1 MPQICRLCSRVNPA
15 EALYCYYDGAPLDA
29 ALSAP
34 LAIGRQPFAHPFIFP
49 SGRNSRNFDELV
61 VACDN
66 DWDAAKDMLQR
77 GFLSNF
83 LDGVGRPDLSYA
95 ARQAAKVRDTDRG
108 LEQLLQQLPCTARPA
123 ASLIVHPLEINLG
136 QLAGSAEPQFVL
148 HLRNHGGSMIYGSV
162 IAEAD
167 WLALGDAPGSPRKMF
182 QFHHDCEV
190 TAHIVRKNLRSSAK
204 PLDGRLVVE
213 TNAGIALVLVRA
225 EVPSWPFPRGVLAGA
240 LSPRDLA
247 KKAKAAPKDA
257 AILFETG
264 VVRRWY
270 ETNGWTYPIKPGQDA
285 PGLAGVQQFFEAL
298 GLAKPPRVVTDER
311 SVQLS
316 GEPGDALQHV
326 LHLHAI
332 EKKYVFVQARSTTS
346 WLKVGTTTMI
356 GQRAQIVLRVPSV
369 PNLPGN
375 RMHGFIHV
383 TANGGQRFTVE
394 VHLASPAHGRW
405 KTS

>member
-1 MPQICRLCSRVNPA
+1 M
-15 EALYCYYDGAPLDA
+15 
-29 ALSAP
+29 
-34 LAIGRQPFAHPFIFP
+34 
-49 SGRNSRNFDELV
+49 
-61 VACDN
+61 
-66 DWDAAKDMLQR
+66 
-77 GFLSNF
+77 
-83 LDGVGRPDLSYA
+83 
-95 ARQAAKVRDTDRG
+95 
-108 LEQLLQQLPCTARPA
+108 
-123 ASLIVHPLEINLG
+123 
-136 QLAGSAEPQFVL
+136 
-148 HLRNHGGSMIYGSV
+148 
-162 IAEAD
+162 
-167 WLALGDAPGSPRKMF
+167 
-182 QFHHDCEV
+182 
-190 TAHIVRKNLRSSAK
+190 
-204 PLDGRLVVE
+204 
-213 TNAGIALVLVRA
+213 LVRA

-247 KKAKAAPKDA
+247 KKAKAAPRDA

-316 GEPGDALQHV
+316 GGAGEALQHV
-326 LHLHAI
+326 LQLRAV
-332 EKKYVFVQARSTTS
+332 ERKFVFVQARSTTS

-383 TANGGQRFTVE
+383 TANGGQRFTIE
-394 VHLASPAHGRW
+394 VHLTVRGER
-405 KTS
+405 KTSQEIEVIPAVGWRPVLPILEKPTEVISLPPMKLDDLLSPIPVDPDEQLS